1 MEMEAKTEN
10 SIINGLVRRIV
21 EAVSP
26 ERIILFGSSARGDQ
40 SACSDLDVLVV
51 KACASRRDVA
61 QRIYRALIGT
71 GRPVDVVVVTPEDID
86 RYRNSPSMVIEPAL
100 REGKVIYAA

>member
-1 MEMEAKTEN
+1 MDMEAKTEN

-21 EAVSP
+21 DAVSP
-26 ERIILFGSSARGDQ
+26 ERIILFGSFARGDQ
-40 SACSDLDVLVV
+40 SASSDLDVLVV

-71 GRPVDVVVVTPEDID
+71 GCPVDVVVVTPEDID
-86 RYRNSPSMVIEPAL
+86 RYRNSPSMVIAPAL